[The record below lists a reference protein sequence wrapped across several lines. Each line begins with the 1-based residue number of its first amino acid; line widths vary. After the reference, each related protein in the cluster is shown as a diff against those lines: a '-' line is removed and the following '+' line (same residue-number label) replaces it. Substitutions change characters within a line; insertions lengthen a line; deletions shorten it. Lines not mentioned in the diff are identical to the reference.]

1 MTDRRSVLA
10 GGIAA
15 ATLTAAPARAR
26 GSETAGM
33 IGLSTE
39 PWVRIAVAV
48 DKPLL
53 FGTSEGFERR
63 CVPILS
69 GTASGRLSGTV
80 VPGGTDWQRILPGG
94 TTELEAHY
102 AIRSDAGDMVEVI
115 SRGVRSGSPE
125 TMRRLLAGEPVDPA
139 LVYFRTAVRITTAA
153 PALQELTTRLFIGVG
168 TREPSRVLIDLY
180 AVE

>member
-10 GGIAA
+10 AAA
-15 ATLTAAPARAR
+15 ATAFATIPATAQRSKTVP
-26 GSETAGM
+26 M
-33 IGLSTE
+33 IGLSEE
-39 PWVRIAVAV
+39 PWIRVAVAV
-48 DKPLL
+48 DKPQL
-53 FGTSEGFERR
+53 FGNAEGFERR

-80 VPGGTDWQRILPGG
+80 LPGGTDWQRILPGG

-102 AIRSDAGDMVEVI
+102 AIRTDSGDMVELM
-115 SRGVRSGSPE
+115 SRGIRSGSPE
-125 TMRRLLAGEPVDPA
+125 TMRRLLAGEAVDPA

-168 TREPSRVLIDLY
+168 TRQPSQVLIDLH

>member
-1 MTDRRSVLA
+1 MLA
-10 GGIAA
+10 GGVAA
-15 ATLTAAPARAR
+15 AALAARPTSAQGRKA
-26 GSETAGM
+26 ANM
-33 IGLSTE
+33 IGLSEE

-53 FGTSEGFERR
+53 FGTAEGFERR

-69 GTASGRLSGTV
+69 GTVSGRLSGTV
-80 VPGGTDWQRILPGG
+80 LPGGTDWQRILPGG

-102 AIRSDAGDMVEVI
+102 AIRSDAGDLVEVM

-139 LVYFRTAVRITTAA
+139 LVYFRTAVRMTTAA
-153 PALQELTTRLFIGVG
+153 PALQELATRLFVGVG

-180 AVE
+180 AVQ